1 MNRPF
6 SPPTCVSHCPESPA
20 EMARIKIAPP
30 LRSLAAALAV
40 ALVAAGVVVGVTRAT
55 SAQSASVPYCALLPD
70 SVGLYPGNPVTQM
83 GFEIGTVNTISTV
96 DATSVRVDFSV
107 TDDRSLPADVRSI
120 IRSTSIL
127 ADRSLELVGNF
138 EGGPV
143 LQSGECT
150 PLDRSAT
157 PKSISQI
164 VASASDFVDEITP
177 ADSQNLTDAITGLDK
192 ILAGNGRDVNQLLTR
207 AGQLMNSPDRAVAD
221 IAGIVSNVAQ
231 LTSMLNA
238 NTGPLKEIITAL
250 PATTSD
256 ITGALWGTT
265 DLVDSLPGIIV
276 LVNDLERRL
285 GDQTQLV
292 LDTLPTVISMAAS
305 RSTDIAAALD
315 PLPGLIGLAAGATRA
330 DGRITVDYRAPRVR
344 VTTPDPVALCHRFNR
359 TMARSCSPVDGA
371 GRIVD
376 VSLLQLVFAETGT
389 P

>member
-1 MNRPF
+1 MSRP
-6 SPPTCVSHCPESPA
+6 TITH
-20 EMARIKIAPP
+20 P
-30 LRSLAAALAV
+30 LKSLAIALVV
-40 ALVAAGVVVGVTRAT
+40 ALVAAGVAVGVSRAT
-55 SAQSASVPYCALLPD
+55 NAHRAPVSYCAVLPD
-70 SVGLYPGNPVTQM
+70 AVGLYPGNPVTQM
-83 GFEIGTVNTISTV
+83 GFEIGTVNTISTI
-96 DATSVRVDFSV
+96 DPTSVRVDFSV
-107 TDDRSLPADVRSI
+107 TDARRLPADVRSI

-138 EGGPV
+138 EGGPS
-143 LQSGECT
+143 LDAGDCI

-164 VASASDFVDEITP
+164 VASASDFVDGITP
-177 ADSQNLTDAITGLDK
+177 ADSQNIADAVTGLDRV
-192 ILAGNGRDVNQLLTR
+192 LAGNGRGVNELLTR
-207 AGQLMNSPDRAVAD
+207 AGQLMSSPDRAVAD
-221 IAGIVSNVAQ
+221 MAGIVSNVAQ

-330 DGRITVDYRAPRVR
+330 DGRLTVDYRAPRVR
-344 VTTPDPVALCHRFNR
+344 VATPDPVALCHRFNR
-359 TMARSCSPVDGA
+359 AMAHSCSPVDGTA
-371 GRIVD
+371 RVVD